1 MKSNK
6 IALIFCSESLEKQS
20 IYEAENQE
28 LKRKKRKGK
37 GGEKKPTQTLVFHL
51 PKLKY

>member
-37 GGEKKPTQTLVFHL
+37 GGEKNPPKPWCFTC
-51 PKLKY
+51 PN